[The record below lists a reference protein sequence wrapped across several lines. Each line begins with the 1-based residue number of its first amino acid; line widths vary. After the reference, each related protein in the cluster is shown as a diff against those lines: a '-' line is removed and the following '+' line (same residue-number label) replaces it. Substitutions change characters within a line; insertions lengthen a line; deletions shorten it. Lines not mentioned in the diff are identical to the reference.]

1 MKKIL
6 FFFITIVFLAIAGC
20 SQEVGQQADELG
32 AEIEETGEVIE
43 AETEQVVENM
53 NQEIDQTV
61 EDFDQVIVAEGEE
74 AVIER
79 DILFPVNEEA
89 YDQLFAYLEQP
100 EYTKIED
107 MREAD
112 KVMYVEK
119 DTKVDVL
126 DVDVIKSKVSIQ
138 SNGQE
143 GYIPT
148 EFLEQVSSS

>member
-6 FFFITIVFLAIAGC
+6 FVILGIAFLTGC
-20 SQEVGQQADELG
+20 CQEVEQQADELG
-32 AEIEETGEVIE
+32 AEVEETGDVIE
-43 AETEQVVENM
+43 AETEQIVENM
-53 NQEIDQTV
+53 NQEINQTG
-61 EDFDQVIVAEGEE
+61 EDLDQVIVAEGEE

-89 YDQLFAYLEQP
+89 YDKLFAYLEQP
-100 EYTKIED
+100 EYTKIEE

-112 KVMYVEK
+112 NVMYVEK

-138 SNGQE
+138 STGQE